1 MKRKCLKQ
9 FVKMLPKNKN
19 ILTKTSL
26 YEVGGSSNSSWE
38 DTHEWESLTCFLK
51 ERRKE
56 EILNKWETFCQLM
69 TQWGSGALRVLKMRK
84 ILFLI
89 LTWLK
94 GQTSLHYLFRIR
106 RDRNCLT
113 VVTRAVTLFF
123 MQLNYCQINQLS
135 NFKLLFEFNPTFCYY
150 VLSNIVNL
158 CIVFCSNN
166 RFYWKNNQTNQKW
179 RMSVEAI
186 HWEMRKLWKVKLHCI
201 SLNHSW
207 ESYFRK
213 KRISSGK

>member
-94 GQTSLHYLFRIR
+94 GQTILFLILTWLKGQTSLHYLFRIR

-135 NFKLLFEFNPTFCYY
+135 NFKLLFEFNPTFF
-150 VLSNIVNL
+150 LL
-158 CIVFCSNN
+158 CT
-166 RFYWKNNQTNQKW
+166 Q
-179 RMSVEAI
+179 
-186 HWEMRKLWKVKLHCI
+186 
-201 SLNHSW
+201 
-207 ESYFRK
+207 
-213 KRISSGK
+213 